1 VNEASQRGTVS
12 VQSAPTRPRV
22 DTVYSHDGIFTVVR
36 NMLET
41 IVVVLFIVTF
51 VVQPSRIPSAS
62 MVPTLKVGDYMLVD
76 KQAFAPQGRL
86 DRVLLPRTA
95 LHRGDLAV
103 FHYPV
108 DADITLV
115 KRVIGVPGDRLYMHA
130 GKVYINGSELTEP
143 YTFYSSARVNHYRDE
158 FPSQTEYPNDIVQT
172 DWWLELRRRQV
183 NGVLVVPP
191 GEYFVMGDNRND
203 SDDSRYWGF
212 VGQNAVVGRPLLV
225 YFTKPAPGPRGAVDR
240 IDAEWHSLHVP
251 R

>member
-1 VNEASQRGTVS
+1 VK
-12 VQSAPTRPRV
+12 APAAPARI

-41 IVVVLFIVTF
+41 VVVVLFVITF

-76 KQAFAPQGRL
+76 KQAFVPQGWL
-86 DRVLLPRTA
+86 DRLLLPRTV

-115 KRVIGVPGDRLYMHA
+115 KRVIGVPGDHLYMHA
-130 GKVYINGSELTEP
+130 GKVYIDGSALVEP
-143 YTFYSSARVNHYRDE
+143 YTFYSPARVNHYRDE
-158 FPSQTEYPNDIVQT
+158 FPSQSEYPNDIVQT
-172 DWWLELRRRQV
+172 DWWLELRSRQV
-183 NGVLVVPP
+183 KGVLVVPP

-212 VGQNAVVGRPLLV
+212 VSQKAVVGRPVLV
-225 YFTKPAPGPRGAVDR
+225 YFTKKAQEATGAVNR
-240 IDAEWHSLHVP
+240 LTAEWRSLHVL

>member
-1 VNEASQRGTVS
+1 VTEAAKPGMVS
-12 VQSAPTRPRV
+12 GAATTRPRV
-22 DTVYSHDGIFTVVR
+22 DPVYSHDGIFTVVR

-41 IVVVLFIVTF
+41 VVVVLFILTF

-62 MVPTLKVGDYMLVD
+62 MVPTLKVGDYMMVD
-76 KQAFAPQGRL
+76 KQAFAPQGWL
-86 DRVLLPRTA
+86 DRLLLPRTT

-115 KRVIGVPGDRLYMHA
+115 KRVIGVPGDHLYMHA
-130 GKVYINGSELTEP
+130 GKVYIDGSVLEEP
-143 YTFYSSARVNHYRDE
+143 YTFYSPARVNHYRDE
-158 FPSQTEYPNDIVQT
+158 FPSQTEYPNDIVQSN
-172 DWWLELRRRQV
+172 WWVELRSRQRD
-183 NGVLVVPP
+183 GVLVVPP

-212 VGQNAVVGRPLLV
+212 VSENAVVGRPVMV
-225 YFTKPAPGPRGAVDR
+225 YFTKRAQEARGVHR
-240 IDAEWHSLHVP
+240 LGAEWHSLHVP